1 MGRSISVVGA
11 GPAGSLMSI
20 YLARLGFAV
29 TAFERRPDIRKV
41 DISAGRSINLI
52 LANRGIAALNEV
64 GLKENL
70 EHILTPVTGRMLHD
84 LSGSLEFQAYGSKPH
99 EVNYSVS
106 RGDLN
111 SLLLD
116 EAEATGKVDIRF
128 NQDCVGVNFD
138 ERQLTLKDHDSGE
151 EYQHSFDC
159 VFGTD
164 GSASAVRE
172 SLVRATGAALDI
184 SPLGHSYKELT
195 LPAGASGEYQIDES
209 SLHIWPRGQF
219 MLMALPDIGGSF
231 TITLFIPT
239 RGQEFCIE
247 ALQDE
252 AALMAFFEAF
262 FPDFIPYVPDLAE
275 QFFNNPTGDLATVRC
290 SGWAYHDK
298 GVILG
303 DAAHAVVPFHG
314 QGMNAAFESCRELNL
329 LLESNPD
336 DRAAAFA
343 QFEQTRMPNT
353 NALADMALDNYVE
366 MRSGVTDP
374 KYVLKKA
381 VAFELERRHPT
392 RFIPRYSMVMFHTMP
407 YGEAQARGAAQN
419 EILEQLTASASCLE
433 EVDFERADSL
443 IMSSELLKHPAS
455 EDVAV

>member
-1 MGRSISVVGA
+1 MVRSISIVGA
-11 GPAGSLMSI
+11 GPAGSLLSV

-29 TAFERRPDIRKV
+29 TVFERRPDLREV

-64 GLKENL
+64 GLKKNL
-70 EHILTPVTGRMLHD
+70 DHVLTPVMGRMLHD
-84 LSGSLEFQAYGSKPH
+84 LTGSLEFQAYGSKPH

-106 RGDLN
+106 RGALN

-128 NQDCVGVNFD
+128 NQDCVGVNFE

-172 SLVRATGAALDI
+172 GIVHATGAALDI
-184 SPLGHSYKELT
+184 SPLGHSYKELI
-195 LPAGASGEYQIDES
+195 LPAGASGEFQIDEN

-219 MLMALPDIGGSF
+219 MLMALPDVGGSF

-252 AALMAFFEAF
+252 ASLMAFFEAC
-262 FPDFIPYVPDLAE
+262 FPDFIPYVPDLAQ
-275 QFFNNPTGDLATVRC
+275 QFFKNPTGDLATVRC
-290 SGWAYHDK
+290 SGWAYQDK

-314 QGMNAAFESCRELNL
+314 QGMNAAFESCRELNIQL
-329 LLESNPD
+329 QSYPD
-336 DRAAAFA
+336 DWTAAFA
-343 QFEQTRMPNT
+343 QFEQTRIPNT

-374 KYVLKKA
+374 RYVLKKA
-381 VAFELERRHPT
+381 IAFELERRHPG

-419 EILEQLTASASCLE
+419 ELLNRLTESATGMEQ
-433 EVDFERADSL
+433 VDLERADSL
-443 IMSSELLKHPAS
+443 IMSSDLLKHPAS
-455 EDVAV
+455 EDVVV